1 MNTCPQQYVDY
12 MHEYLDGDISRDHE
26 HELKKHLQVCEPCRQ
41 HMHELSDTIAFVKS
55 AAHITA
61 PPHLEEQIMNS
72 LPKRANTV
80 SIQKWFRRH
89 PVLVAAAVFCVL
101 MSAALVGS
109 FSSNTQFSVSEQA
122 NVIVDGKTVIV
133 PEGQT
138 VKGNIVVRNGDIR
151 IDGEVDGNVTVING
165 KYMASTSVVTGEI
178 AEIDQAFEWLWFK
191 IKSVWNDMQGNF
203 K

>member
-1 MNTCPQQYVDY
+1 MSTCPQQYVDY

-26 HELKKHLQVCEPCRQ
+26 HELKKHLQACGPCRQ

-89 PVLVAAAVFCVL
+89 PVLVAAAVFCIL

-109 FSSNTQFSVSEQA
+109 FGSNTQFSVSNQA

-138 VKGNIVVRNGDIR
+138 VKGDIVVRNGDIR
-151 IDGEVDGNVTVING
+151 IDGEVEGNVTVING

-191 IKSVWNDMQGNF
+191 MKSIWNDVQGNF

>member
-1 MNTCPQQYVDY
+1 

-26 HELKKHLQVCEPCRQ
+26 HELKKHLQACEPCKH

-61 PPHLEEQIMNS
+61 PPHLENQIMSS
-72 LPKRANTV
+72 LPKRTNTV
-80 SIQKWFRRH
+80 SIQKWIRRH
-89 PVLVAAAVFCVL
+89 PTLVAAAVFCIL
-101 MSAALVGS
+101 MGAALVGS
-109 FSSNTQFSVSEQA
+109 FSSNTQFSVSNQA

-133 PEGQT
+133 PAGET
-138 VKGNIVVRNGDIR
+138 VKGDIVVRNGDIR
-151 IDGEVDGNVTVING
+151 VDGEVDGNVTVING

-191 IKSVWNDMQGNF
+191 IKSVWNDVLG

>member
-1 MNTCPQQYVDY
+1 MSTCPQKYVDY

-26 HELKKHLQVCEPCRQ
+26 HELKKHLQACEPCKQ

-89 PVLVAAAVFCVL
+89 PVLVAAAVFCIL

-109 FSSNTQFSVSEQA
+109 FSSNTQFSVSDQA

-133 PEGQT
+133 
-138 VKGNIVVRNGDIR
+138 
-151 IDGEVDGNVTVING
+151 
-165 KYMASTSVVTGEI
+165 
-178 AEIDQAFEWLWFK
+178 
-191 IKSVWNDMQGNF
+191 
-203 K
+203 

>member
-1 MNTCPQQYVDY
+1 MTKCSAQFVEY

-26 HELKKHLQVCEPCRQ
+26 HELKKHLQACGPCRQ

-89 PVLVAAAVFCVL
+89 PVLVAAAVFCIL

-109 FSSNTQFSVSEQA
+109 FGSNTQFSVSNQA

-138 VKGNIVVRNGDIR
+138 VKGDIVVRNGDIR

-191 IKSVWNDMQGNF
+191 MKSIWNDVQGNF

>member
-1 MNTCPQQYVDY
+1 MSTCPQQYVDY
-12 MHEYLDGDISRDHE
+12 MHEYLDGDISRNHE
-26 HELKKHLQVCEPCRQ
+26 HELKKHLQACEPCRH

-61 PPHLEEQIMNS
+61 PPHLENQIMSS
-72 LPKRANTV
+72 LPKRTNTV

-89 PVLVAAAVFCVL
+89 PILVAAAVFCIL
-101 MSAALVGS
+101 MSTALVGS
-109 FSSNTQFSVSEQA
+109 FSSNTQFSVSNQA

-133 PEGQT
+133 PAGET
-138 VKGNIVVRNGDIR
+138 VKGDIVVRNGDIR
-151 IDGEVDGNVTVING
+151 VDGEVDGNVTVING

-191 IKSVWNDMQGNF
+191 IKSIWNDVQG

>member
-1 MNTCPQQYVDY
+1 MSTCPQQFVDY

-26 HELKKHLQVCEPCRQ
+26 HELKKHLQACEPCRQ

-61 PPHLEEQIMNS
+61 PPHFEEQIMNS

-80 SIQKWFRRH
+80 SIQKWFRRY
-89 PVLVAAAVFCVL
+89 PTLAAAAVFCVL

-109 FSSNTQFSVSEQA
+109 FTSNTQFSVTEQA

-133 PEGQT
+133 PKGQT
-138 VKGNIVVRNGDIR
+138 VKGDIVVRNGDIR

-165 KYMASTSVVTGEI
+165 KYMASTSAVTGEV
-178 AEIDQAFEWLWFK
+178 AEIDKAFEWLWFK
-191 IKSVWNDMQGNF
+191 VKSIWNDMQVKFN
-203 K
+203 

>member
-26 HELKKHLQVCEPCRQ
+26 HELKKHLQACEPCRY

-61 PPHLEEQIMNS
+61 PPHLEDQIMNS
-72 LPKRANTV
+72 LPKRTNTV

-89 PVLVAAAVFCVL
+89 PVLVAAALFCIL

-109 FSSNTQFSVSEQA
+109 FGSNTQFSVSEQA

-138 VKGNIVVRNGDIR
+138 VKGDIVVRNGDIR

-191 IKSVWNDMQGNF
+191 MKSIWNNIQGNL